1 MLGSIASKWNELDRT
16 AKLSSTTGIILGTW
30 GFPLFALVLAQAP
43 SGIVGE
49 GEYGIGV
56 VFLALLPNSILL
68 VASGLSLLLLNSTR
82 MKRLSITIL
91 VLLGVNHSNI
101 HDRWLCHPSSI
112 PLLAPSSHRFLFL
125 KETSHREN
133 YRKPRQR
140 AGLGI

>member
-43 SGIVGE
+43 SGIFGE

-91 VLLGVNHSNI
+91 VLLGVI
-101 HDRWLCHPSSI
+101 I
-112 PLLAPSSHRFLFL
+112 PIFM
-125 KETSHREN
+125 TV
-133 YRKPRQR
+133 
-140 AGLGI
+140 G

>member
-43 SGIVGE
+43 SGIFGE

-91 VLLGVNHSNI
+91 VLLGVIIPIFMTVGYAI
-101 HDRWLCHPSSI
+101 HLRYPCWPHHPI
-112 PLLAPSSHRFLFL
+112 DFCP
-125 KETSHREN
+125 
-133 YRKPRQR
+133 
-140 AGLGI
+140 

>member
-43 SGIVGE
+43 SGIFGE

-68 VASGLSLLLLNSTR
+68 VASGLSLLLLNSNR

-91 VLLGVNHSNI
+91 VLLGVIIPIFMTVGYAI
-101 HDRWLCHPSSI
+101 HLRYPCCHHHPI
-112 PLLAPSSHRFLFL
+112 YFCA
-125 KETSHREN
+125 
-133 YRKPRQR
+133 
-140 AGLGI
+140 